1 MNATSLSSRF
11 AAALEATLEQLP
23 CDAAAILKLEG
34 DALLPLAVHG
44 LAEEAMQ
51 RRFPLAGHP
60 RLAALVKARGVHRF
74 PPDCGLPDPYDGL
87 VEHPDTPAD
96 QLLPVHDCMGA
107 PLTIGGRLWG
117 VATFDALRPG
127 AFDAIQEEAATA
139 VIAALQMHLEAIVAD
154 EARQR
159 RADTRS
165 PTPRKRPSIGSP
177 PAAAVDADA
186 DAWDD
191 SSEFAP
197 MGEASDASAT
207 PSVVGATRALEAMDG
222 LPSRTTSSVSTIVR
236 EIRQLEGRS
245 AAWQQLIR
253 EVDTVAPSD
262 LTVLI
267 LGETGVGKELVA
279 QRLHEGSRRS
289 TRPLVQ
295 VNCAALPE
303 TLADSELFGHRRGA
317 FTGATQDRMGKFELA
332 AGGTLMLDE
341 VGELPLTVQAKLLR
355 VLQSGDIQRPGS
367 DRPLRVDV
375 RVVAATNRDLRAE
388 VAAGRFRAD
397 LYHRLAVYPVHVPPL
412 RARGRDVLALAGVF
426 LEENQ
431 HRLGAR
437 NLRLSPAARDA
448 LLRHDWPGNVRELEH
463 LISRAALRAWAG
475 PRKAQR
481 WTTIEPEHLGL
492 EPIGDALS
500 AAMQGRA
507 YREQVGEFGEGP
519 GEWFGQRVG
528 QQVDQRV
535 GEPVGERVG
544 ERFVA
549 PVREGIV
556 EPVGQRVVER
566 DGEPMGERID
576 ERIGERVDGSGP
588 SLQAPQT
595 LRAATEA
602 FQRQWLAA
610 LLRRHPGSLAAAAR
624 EAGMDRSNFHRLIKK
639 WGLTEA
645 RR

>member
-1 MNATSLSSRF
+1 MTAISLSSRF
-11 AAALEATLEQLP
+11 AAALQAAVEQLP
-23 CDAAAILKLEG
+23 CDAAALLKLEG

-44 LAEEAMQ
+44 LAEEALQ

-60 RLAALVKARGVHRF
+60 RLATLVGSRGLHRF
-74 PPDCGLPDPYDGL
+74 PSDCGLPDPYDGL
-87 VEHPDTPAD
+87 VEHPDTPTD

-107 PLTIGGRLWG
+107 PLMIAGRRWG
-117 VATFDALRPG
+117 VVTLDALRPG
-127 AFDAIQEEAATA
+127 AFDAVQEKAVTT
-139 VIAALQMHLEAIVAD
+139 VIATLQTHLETILAD

-159 RADTRS
+159 PGDARSTGQRQRPSPGRRTIPARDESSELAPTWGAPPPSSPRSASADTHALEGTAPPLSRS
-165 PTPRKRPSIGSP
+165 
-177 PAAAVDADA
+177 AAA
-186 DAWDD
+186 
-191 SSEFAP
+191 
-197 MGEASDASAT
+197 
-207 PSVVGATRALEAMDG
+207 
-222 LPSRTTSSVSTIVR
+222 VSTIVR
-236 EIRQLEGRS
+236 ETRQLEGRS
-245 AAWQQLIR
+245 PAWQQLIR

-289 TRPLVQ
+289 MRPLVQ

-481 WTTIEPEHLGL
+481 WTTIEPVHLGL
-492 EPIGDALS
+492 EPVADARPSVSDSLHFKDPGDKQHADGSSAEAETSADGVALPAGHAS
-500 AAMQGRA
+500 HASHASHA
-507 YREQVGEFGEGP
+507 V
-519 GEWFGQRVG
+519 
-528 QQVDQRV
+528 QQSL
-535 GEPVGERVG
+535 
-544 ERFVA
+544 
-549 PVREGIV
+549 
-556 EPVGQRVVER
+556 
-566 DGEPMGERID
+566 DGEDARSHNEP
-576 ERIGERVDGSGP
+576 P
-588 SLQAPQT
+588 SPQSAPADTREPSPQT

-602 FQRQWLAA
+602 FQRQWLAD
-610 LLRRHPGSLAAAAR
+610 LLRRHPGSMAAAAR
-624 EAGMDRSNFHRLIKK
+624 EAGMDRSNFHRLIRK
-639 WGLTEA
+639 WGLTGP